1 MNTPR
6 PLQAL
11 LVAGVMVAATVQA
24 QTAAPAPRSGDGTRP
39 GAQRAEALSAEQ
51 LAKVK
56 SVLAP
61 YQPGSLTVDDA
72 KAIKRALRDAGMR
85 PSPALDQALR
95 AQGFSAERLDQ
106 LDPRPPGPP
115 GSGEPPRQGGGGPP
129 TRTPPKVPPA

>member
-1 MNTPR
+1 MNAPQLLR
-6 PLQAL
+6 AL
-11 LVAGVMVAATVQA
+11 LVAGTIVAATVQA
-24 QTAAPAPRSGDGTRP
+24 QTSAPAPAAGAGTRS

-61 YQPGSLTVDDA
+61 YKPGSLTVDDA

-85 PSPALDQALR
+85 PSPELDQALR

-115 GSGEPPRQGGGGPP
+115 GSGERPGSDAGGPP
-129 TRTPPKVPPA
+129 TRTPPKAPPA